1 MKKLWIGLAALIVL
15 SPLGLI
21 IPARF
26 GAGSAW
32 GEWSADELDKMVG
45 YAPDGMSGIADL
57 WHAPMPDYA
66 LKGQESAPLQT
77 LSLSYV
83 LSAAV
88 GVAVVVTLTLLLG
101 RMLARREDKDAP
113 QE

>member
-32 GEWSADELDKMVG
+32 GEWSTEELDKLVG
-45 YAPDGMSGIADL
+45 YAPGGMSRISEL
-57 WHAPMPDYA
+57 WKAPMPDYA
-66 LKGQESAPLQT
+66 LKGQESAPLHA
-77 LSLSYV
+77 LSFSYV
-83 LSAAV
+83 VSGLI
-88 GVAVVVTLTLLLG
+88 GVAIVVALTLLLG
-101 RMLARREDKDAP
+101 RVLTRRENDDAP
-113 QE
+113 

>member
-1 MKKLWIGLAALIVL
+1 MKKLWIGLGVLIGL

-32 GEWSADELDKMVG
+32 GEWSAEELDALVG
-45 YAPDGMSGIADL
+45 YLPKGMSGLADL

-66 LKGQESAPLQT
+66 MRGQDSAPLHA
-77 LSLSYV
+77 LGVSYI
-83 LSAAV
+83 LSAVIGAAIVV
-88 GVAVVVTLTLLLG
+88 GLTMLLG
-101 RMLARREDKDAP
+101 RILARREGGN
-113 QE
+113 ES

>member
-1 MKKLWIGLAALIVL
+1 MRKLWTGLAALIIL

-32 GEWSADELDKMVG
+32 GEWSAQELDKMVG
-45 YAPDGMSGIADL
+45 YAPHGMSGIADL

-66 LKGQESAPLQT
+66 LKGQESAPLHA
-77 LSLSYV
+77 LSLSYI

-88 GVAVVVTLTLLLG
+88 GVAVVVALTLLLG
-101 RMLARREDKDAP
+101 RILARREIEDR
-113 QE
+113 Q